1 MHTRVAAF
9 LSITCCVLLLIGC
22 TEPKFPDTPFIA
34 FKGINSIPRPNK
46 DSLVI
51 TISFRD
57 GYGDLGLGPYDT
69 LAPFDQEPYRY
80 NYHITAYKRLGRDDQ
95 GNPNFVPV
103 EFPTPGI
110 TFNGRFPILKPDGKP
125 GPIEGDLDYSIPI
138 EFPQDF
144 TNERYILPGD
154 TLRFDIYIYDRGEQ
168 GVARGESRTLKPNQS
183 NQITTEEVIVL
194 KR

>member
-1 MHTRVAAF
+1 MYTRVAAF
-9 LSITCCVLLLIGC
+9 LSIACLVLGFIGC
-22 TEPKFPDTPFIA
+22 TEPKFPDTPFIT
-34 FKGINSIPRPNK
+34 FKGINSIERPNK
-46 DSLVI
+46 DSLII

-80 NYHITAYKRLGRDDQ
+80 NYHITAFKRRGLDDQ

-103 EFPTPGI
+103 EFPTPGF
-110 TFNGRFPILKPDGKP
+110 TFNGRFPVLKPDRQP
-125 GPIEGDLDYSIPI
+125 GPIEGDLNYSIPI

-144 TNERYILPGD
+144 TNENYILPGD
-154 TLRFDIYIYDRGEQ
+154 TLRFDIFIYDRDDVSASRGN
-168 GVARGESRTLKPNQS
+168 ARNPKQS
-183 NQITTEEVIVL
+183 NPITTGEVVVL